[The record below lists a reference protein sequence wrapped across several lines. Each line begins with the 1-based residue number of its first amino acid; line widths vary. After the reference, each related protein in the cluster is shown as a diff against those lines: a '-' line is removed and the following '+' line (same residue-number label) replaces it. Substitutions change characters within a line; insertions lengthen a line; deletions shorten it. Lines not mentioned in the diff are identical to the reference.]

1 MDRWRWRSP
10 TPGSESPPR
19 IRMPSSRNSARWAGT
34 TPASARAQAWG
45 SRWPRNSWSCT
56 EARSGSRAR
65 SAEARPSRS
74 RCLCIALAMEAVM
87 VERRGY
93 RVDRR
98 EFLRRGILTGAAGW
112 AALRPGTVAAGPP
125 PETTTIR
132 IPRVRSVCLAPQY
145 VAEEL
150 LRAEGFQDVQYVVP
164 GSGVT
169 FAGVPGARAMGAGQV
184 DIQMNFAAPLV
195 VALEEG
201 TPIVALGGIHVGCFE
216 LIGTERLRTLRDLKG
231 KSVAIPSEG
240 SAQHIFLAS
249 ILTQIGLDP
258 RRDIRWDTHSPE
270 AAKRLLAEGKIEAF
284 LGFPPDP
291 QELRAKRVGHVLVNS
306 AVDRPWPQYFC
317 CLAAANREFV
327 RKHPV
332 ATKRA
337 LRALVKASQ
346 LCASNPIELPACSS
360 RCGRASARRTSDR
373 RPRNFLMAAG
383 ATSTLRRPSA
393 TTRCV
398 CTRPV

>member
-1 MDRWRWRSP
+1 
-10 TPGSESPPR
+10 
-19 IRMPSSRNSARWAGT
+19 
-34 TPASARAQAWG
+34 
-45 SRWPRNSWSCT
+45 
-56 EARSGSRAR
+56 
-65 SAEARPSRS
+65 
-74 RCLCIALAMEAVM
+74 M
-87 VERRGY
+87 VERSGY

-112 AALRPGTVAAGPP
+112 AALRPCTVAAGPP

-306 AVDRPWPQYFC
+306 AVDRPWSQYFC

-346 LCASNPIELPACSS
+346 LCALEPDRVARVFLEMWQGERAEDVRQAATELPYGRWRDFNAEETVRYYALRLHEAGMIKSS
-360 RCGRASARRTSDR
+360 PQKLIAQGTDWR
-373 RPRNFLMAAG
+373 FL
-383 ATSTLRRPSA
+383 TELKKELKS
-393 TTRCV
+393 
-398 CTRPV
+398 